1 MHSLRTRIT
10 LLTVCT
16 IVIAVTVVTMLS
28 VVFIRRSERIES
40 DQMLLL
46 MCETGERNIDYYF
59 ESVQQSVGKVAAYAV
74 NDLQGTDGTQL
85 ETHIRNV
92 EEFFENIAYKT
103 NGVLTY
109 YYRIDPEISDTV
121 KGFWYTN
128 LSGTGFEPHEVTD
141 ITEYD
146 TNDTSRLVWFTV
158 PKQTGNPIWLPPY
171 ITENLDVRVIS
182 YNIPIFWRDTFI
194 GVIGIEIDYSS
205 LAKQIDS
212 IRLYSNGYAFLSDA
226 DGNLFYHPRLDVAT
240 MVPEDRP
247 DFQTNLFTDQ
257 STFFNY
263 TYNGVE
269 KEAAWLSLRNGMRLV
284 VSVPVD
290 ETDGDWQKLIR
301 EILVASAVVLITLS
315 AFTMYYTGRITKPL
329 EDLTKAAEQADQ
341 GNYDFT
347 LEYAGDD
354 EVGRLTNSFKRLA
367 DHVNQNINDLNKR
380 VYVDA
385 LTSVKNKGAFSDAL
399 DDLQT
404 GLNNHND
411 TPFAIGM
418 FDCDNLKIINDQ
430 YGHEMGDIYLKN
442 ACRLICQV
450 FQHSPVFRV
459 GGDEFAVILQSEDYQ
474 RREELVGQLNQEM
487 DAVNAS
493 RANGWEQI
501 HLSIGIA
508 AYDAKTDKSASE
520 TLRRADKIMYANK
533 RAKKEAAKKLTKK

>member
-59 ESVQQSVGKVAAYAV
+59 DSVQQSVGKVAAYAV
-74 NDLQGTDGTQL
+74 NDLQGTDGNQL
-85 ETHIRNV
+85 ETHIKHV

-128 LSGTGFEPHEVTD
+128 LTGTGFEPHEVTD

-146 TNDTSRLVWFTV
+146 TTDTSRLVWFTV

-240 MVPEDRP
+240 MAPEDRP

-411 TPFAIGM
+411 TAFAIGM

-459 GGDEFAVILQSEDYQ
+459 GGDEFAVILKSEDYH
-474 RREELVGQLNQEM
+474 RREELVRQLNQEM
-487 DAVNAS
+487 DAVNAA
-493 RANGWEQI
+493 RTNGWEQI

-508 AYDAKTDKSASE
+508 AYDAKTDKNASE

-533 RAKKEAAKKLTKK
+533 RAKKEAAKKQTK